1 MEGYDVIGDI
11 HGSATELEGLLDKLG
26 YELDAVTGVYR
37 HPQRT
42 VVFVGDL
49 IDRGREQ
56 LRVLEIAKAM
66 ADAGTAQLV
75 MGNHEFNAIAYAT
88 EWPAGSGK
96 FLRPRTEKN
105 DHQHHAFL
113 EQVTGPQYAHYI
125 SWFRSL
131 PLWLELDGLRVV
143 HACWHQPSMDIVTTA
158 LGGNRFTSDEQ
169 LARASDPD
177 DPLFTAVEV
186 LLKGPEVS
194 LVDHGQPAYLDKDG
208 VARERARIRWWADGA
223 TTLKDVAMLDR
234 TFTTE
239 DGSAYPDLPHL
250 PVRAESRSY
259 VYDGDVPVL
268 FGHYWR
274 TGTPAH
280 LEDWTART
288 ACLDFS
294 AVKDGDLTAYRWS
307 GEAELREENFVQ

>member
-11 HGSATELEGLLDKLG
+11 HGSATKLEGLLDKLG
-26 YELDAVTGVYR
+26 YEVDAATGAYR

-42 VVFVGDL
+42 VIFVGDL

-88 EWPAGSGK
+88 EWPARSGK

-113 EQVTGPQYAHYI
+113 EQVTGPRYAQYI

-158 LGGNRFTSDEQ
+158 LGGNRFTTDEIVAINPNDGGVQ
-169 LARASDPD
+169 FRINLSGIIDKQAFNLGINDVLNGIAYDTSLNR
-177 DPLFTAVEV
+177 LFVTGKRWPFLYQIE
-186 LLKGPEVS
+186 
-194 LVDHGQPAYLDKDG
+194 LVQ
-208 VARERARIRWWADGA
+208 
-223 TTLKDVAMLDR
+223 
-234 TFTTE
+234 
-239 DGSAYPDLPHL
+239 
-250 PVRAESRSY
+250 
-259 VYDGDVPVL
+259 
-268 FGHYWR
+268 
-274 TGTPAH
+274 
-280 LEDWTART
+280 
-288 ACLDFS
+288 
-294 AVKDGDLTAYRWS
+294 
-307 GEAELREENFVQ
+307 